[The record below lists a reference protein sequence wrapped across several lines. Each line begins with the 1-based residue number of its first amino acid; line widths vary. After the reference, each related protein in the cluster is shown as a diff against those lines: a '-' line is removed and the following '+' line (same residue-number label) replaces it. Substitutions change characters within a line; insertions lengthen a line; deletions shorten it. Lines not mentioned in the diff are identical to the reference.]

1 MPDDYNGLP
10 DDPQADDDDVPFRLP
25 KNNDDS
31 IHKED
36 TEDIIISEE
45 GLNQEAV
52 NHESTG
58 DIARLHASDPPLGEN
73 VDSMEVTAPKS
84 IHKDD
89 TEDIIIP
96 EGGFDQQTVAHSKSD
111 LERYDDDGDQYTDDN
126 DIPFRVPK
134 DKSKSDDKDSSLGNQ
149 WVTMPN
155 KKPRHAQETLHGTDG
170 LDPNPDFAREQRKPD
185 LTVQN
190 PIVQQREQVSQSDAL
205 RYSRPQYTPSQPAP
219 LPVGAPP
226 PAPPAQTPAGQKQRP
241 LPRRRKKR
249 FNPGCLAIF
258 IGLFVTFCG
267 GLTLFTG
274 VAGFIAY
281 VRVEE
286 LLDERVQELDDYSN
300 FQSTFFYDRNNVQ
313 LFELFGEGRRT
324 NVSLEDMPEH
334 LINATIAIEDD
345 SFYSNIG
352 IDVGATTVALLQFLG
367 AESGEDTPGGSTIT
381 QQLVRNVLFDFEYR
395 SERSAQ
401 RKAEEILLAI
411 ALTQRRS
418 KDDILEMYL
427 NEIYYGNLAYGAEAA
442 AQVFFGKSVSELTL
456 GEAALLAGLPQAP
469 ANLDPLSPDPEV
481 QAAVQTRWR
490 AVLNEMVEEGYITEN
505 ERDQALRQGLTFNP
519 QDVPLRAPHFTV
531 YAQEQTVELLT
542 ELGYSPEEIAQG
554 GWDIYTT
561 VDVRINDYAQQV
573 AAQQVASLQ
582 ANNISNAAV
591 VIVTPLTGEILAMVG
606 SIDYNN
612 DAIDGRFNVVTG
624 LRQPGSTMKPFTYA
638 IALEQGMTAADV
650 IWDTQTSIG
659 IPGQSTYEP
668 RNYDGTF
675 HGPLSMRYALA
686 NSYNIPAVQT
696 LRQVGV
702 QSLLDFLTRFGVTSL
717 GQDASVYGLSL
728 TLGGGEISPLELTT
742 AYSVFANQG
751 VYVPST
757 AIRCIIDNDD
767 NIVYQ
772 YENGCPRGNITT
784 ETTVAGGF
792 GVQAI
797 DQRIAFLISDIL
809 ADNQARSLAM
819 GSNSALFTPN
829 IFTSVKTGTTN
840 DVKDNWTVG
849 FTSNIAIGVWVGNN
863 NGDPMVNSSGLTGAA
878 PIWNQIMTAIYN
890 NNDWLAEFA
899 VDGQLQTDQLT
910 PPPNMTLTRVC
921 DVRRLTDPSTNCP
934 SFINEWLLDSPA
946 GIPDGAGGFIYPPP
960 SNQQT
965 NIPTSGTFVQE
976 VSPGVLRSVVFRLN
990 PTLAAGIQ
998 FTLQPGEQSPPPPL
1012 YCQVPVELISTT
1024 AGAVEQVFL
1033 APPPV
1038 QADAAEA
1045 EQYARSHNLAFL
1057 PTIACSPELI
1067 AGGSGGSN
1075 FVTALITSPAPNQ
1088 VVTDILPIL
1097 GTVDLSPPQAV
1108 YYRIDIIGGQ
1118 FGQWTPLGDLHYNSV
1133 INGELETLYT
1143 PALNSGSYRL
1153 RVVVVGNDGNDLQT
1167 PYEVAFTVQ

>member
-1 MPDDYNGLP
+1 MPDDYKGLP
-10 DDPQADDDDVPFRLP
+10 DNPQADDDDVPFKLP
-25 KNNDDS
+25 NNDDGN

-36 TEDIIISEE
+36 TEDIIFPE
-45 GLNQEAV
+45 GGFDQDTVE
-52 NHESTG
+52 HGSPE
-58 DIARLHASDPPLGEN
+58 DIARLHASDPPLEQVEDN
-73 VDSMEVTAPKS
+73 VDSVAFTAPQD
-84 IHKDD
+84 IHKGD
-89 TEDIIIP
+89 TEDLIIP
-96 EGGFDQQTVAHSKSD
+96 EGGFDQQTVAHYKSD
-111 LERYDDDGDQYTDDN
+111 LERHDEDDDQYTNDN
-126 DIPFRVPK
+126 DVPFKVPK
-134 DKSKSDDKDSSLGNQ
+134 NAPQNEGKSSISNE
-149 WVTMPN
+149 WVTMPHE
-155 KKPRHAQETLHGTDG
+155 RETLAGTDG
-170 LDPNPDFAREQRKPD
+170 LDPNPDFVQEQRKSD

-190 PIVQQREQVSQSDAL
+190 RVVPQQDNLSQADAL

-219 LPVGAPP
+219 ISTGTPP
-226 PAPPAQTPAGQKQRP
+226 PAPPAQVPVGQKQRP
-241 LPRRRKKR
+241 LPRRRKRR

-267 GLTLFTG
+267 GLTLITG
-274 VAGFIAY
+274 ISGVVAY

-286 LLDERVQELDDYSN
+286 LLDERVQVLDDYSN

-324 NVSLEDMPEH
+324 NVSLDDMPDY

-345 SFYSNIG
+345 SFYSNMG
-352 IDVGATTVALLQFLG
+352 IDIGATTVALLQFLG
-367 AESGEDTPGGSTIT
+367 AEQDEQTAGGSTIT

-418 KDDILEMYL
+418 KDDILELYL

-442 AQVFFGKSVSELTL
+442 SQVLFGKSVSELTL

-469 ANLDPLSPDPEV
+469 AELDPLSPDPEV
-481 QAAVQTRWR
+481 QAAVQVRWR
-490 AVLNEMVEEGYITEN
+490 AVLNEMVEEGYITEG
-505 ERDQALRQGLTFNP
+505 ERDQALRQGLTFDP

-542 ELGYSPEEIAQG
+542 NLGYSPEAIVQG

-591 VIVTPLTGEILAMVG
+591 VIVSPLTGEILAMVG

-638 IALEQGMTAADV
+638 LALEQGMTAGDV
-650 IWDTQTSIG
+650 IWDTRTNIG
-659 IPGQSTYEP
+659 IPGQPAYIP

-675 HGPLSMRYALA
+675 HGPLSMRMALA

-702 QSLLDFLTRFGVTSL
+702 QNLLDFLTRFGVTSL

-757 AIRCIIDNDD
+757 AIRCIIDNND
-767 NIVYQ
+767 NIIYQ
-772 YENGCPRGNITT
+772 YENGCPRGNLTGD
-784 ETTVAGGF
+784 TTVEGGF
-792 GVQAI
+792 GTQAL
-797 DQRIAFLISDIL
+797 DRRVAFLISDIL
-809 ADNQARSLAM
+809 ADNQARSRAM
-819 GSNSALFTPN
+819 GSNSNLYTPN

-849 FTSNIAIGVWVGNN
+849 FTSNVAIGVWVGNN
-863 NGDPMVNSSGLTGAA
+863 NGDPMINSSGLTGAA
-878 PIWNQIMTAIYN
+878 PIWNQVMTAIYSN
-890 NNDWLAEFA
+890 NEWLAEFT

-910 PPPNMTLTRVC
+910 PPPNMTLSRICNVE
-921 DVRRLTDPSTNCP
+921 RLADPATNCA

-946 GIPDGAGGFIYPPP
+946 GIPDGGGGFIYPPAN
-960 SNQQT
+960 NQQT
-965 NIPTSGTFVQE
+965 NIPSAGPFVQE
-976 VSPGVLRSVVFRLN
+976 ISPGVLRTVVFRLN
-990 PTLAAGIQ
+990 PALAAGIQ
-998 FTLQPGEQSPPPPL
+998 FTLQAGEQAPPPPL
-1012 YCQVPVELISTT
+1012 YCQVPVEAISSTP
-1024 AGAVEQVFL
+1024 GVVEQVFL

-1045 EQYARSHNLAFL
+1045 EQWARSHNLAFL
-1057 PTIACSPELI
+1057 PTIACTPELI
-1067 AGGSGGSN
+1067 AGGSGGAD
-1075 FVTALITSPAPNQ
+1075 FVTAIITSPTPNQ
-1088 VVTDILPIL
+1088 VVNDVTAIL
-1097 GTVDLSPPQAV
+1097 GTVDLSPEQAV
-1108 YYRIDIIGGQ
+1108 YYRIDVIGGQ
-1118 FGQWTPLGDLHYNSV
+1118 FGQWTPLGDVHYNSV

-1143 PALNSGSYRL
+1143 PALDSGSYRL
-1153 RVVVVGNDGNDLQT
+1153 RVVVVGNNGNDLQA
-1167 PYEVAFTVQ
+1167 PYEVPFTVP